1 MRPVFFPTEAA
12 IVRIALGFEPTSQ
25 DRGLDL
31 WSLDIP
37 EGAVRLLPD
46 ESDNRD
52 LQAAAGNALARMVFA
67 GFEDQLPEFVWS
79 TGGVVF
85 TSRPD
90 LGRKR
95 FDPQRLFQIN
105 WATSGPGFTWP
116 EVYYLCWLPVFERW
130 VVVSARDSPD
140 VDGYC
145 DRLVGHFSDCEELA
159 VEAAHVIEQYWLCL
173 LADQQARFE
182 EVTEFNP
189 LIDAHAIADRVWE
202 DCDDEEDQD
211 ADEEEDW
218 EVCDE

>member
-25 DRGLDL
+25 DRGFDL
-31 WSLDIP
+31 WSADIP

-52 LQAAAGNALARMVFA
+52 LQAAAGNALARMVFS

-79 TGGVVF
+79 RDGVIF
-85 TSRPD
+85 TSRPER
-90 LGRKR
+90 GRKR

-116 EVYYLCWLPVFERW
+116 EVYYLCWLPVLERW

-145 DRLVGHFSDCEELA
+145 DRLVGHFSGCEELA
-159 VEAAHVIEQYWLCL
+159 VETGHVIEQYWLCL
-173 LADQQARFE
+173 QADQQARFE
-182 EVTEFNP
+182 EVTEFSP
-189 LIDAHAIADRVWE
+189 LVDAHAIADRVWE
-202 DCDDEEDQD
+202 DCEDEEDQD